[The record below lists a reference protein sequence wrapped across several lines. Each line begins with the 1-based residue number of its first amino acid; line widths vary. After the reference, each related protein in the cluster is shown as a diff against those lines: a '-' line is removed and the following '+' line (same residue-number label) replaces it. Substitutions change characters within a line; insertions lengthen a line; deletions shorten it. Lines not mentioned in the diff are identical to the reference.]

1 VRVLVTGANGF
12 VGRWL
17 VAELE
22 AAGHEAVAAPP
33 AQELDIADLAGV
45 GALVA
50 SVRPDAVAHLAAVS
64 FGPDASADP
73 DVALRT
79 NVGGTVAV
87 VEAALAA
94 RVPLL
99 AVSSSEVYRVRSG
112 EPMPLAEDH
121 PLGPRAAY
129 GLSKAGA
136 EGVVLGAV
144 ATRGLEAIVVRPFN
158 HTGPGQR
165 PLFAVPAFAGRILE
179 AARQGDRT
187 IRAGNVDAARDLS
200 DVRDV
205 VVAYRRLLE
214 LLVDRPA
221 RALPLVVNVASGRAI
236 KMRDVI
242 ARLAA
247 AVGHE
252 VEIEIDS
259 GLLRPDD
266 PPVIVGNA
274 ALLRELTGW
283 SPRIDLDETL
293 RDVLEGARRPE
304 PRSTP
309 ATQSA

>member
-1 VRVLVTGANGF
+1 
-12 VGRWL
+12 
-17 VAELE
+17 
-22 AAGHEAVAAPP
+22 
-33 AQELDIADLAGV
+33 
-45 GALVA
+45 
-50 SVRPDAVAHLAAVS
+50 
-64 FGPDASADP
+64 
-73 DVALRT
+73 
-79 NVGGTVAV
+79 
-87 VEAALAA
+87 
-94 RVPLL
+94 
-99 AVSSSEVYRVRSG
+99 
-112 EPMPLAEDH
+112 
-121 PLGPRAAY
+121 
-129 GLSKAGA
+129 
-136 EGVVLGAV
+136 
-144 ATRGLEAIVVRPFN
+144 
-158 HTGPGQR
+158 
-165 PLFAVPAFAGRILE
+165 
-179 AARQGDRT
+179 
-187 IRAGNVDAARDLS
+187 VDAARDLS